1 MNIGRFAAGLALL
14 LLFVPAMPSKVHANP
29 SDFLIRSYTISVTV
43 DNVGEAL
50 TLMDSMPGL
59 DLNSEINIQGG
70 WGRMERMIANRD
82 MGPALASLN
91 RLGQISST
99 HSHARN
105 VFAIATDLQS
115 ELQVRSDEHGRLMEL
130 LLAADTFAN
139 FQRIDNRLAQVI
151 SEMES
156 LQGRLNH
163 LDFERSATR
172 VHITLSAADP
182 VPEPMPELEGI
193 FERIVYAFTFSANA
207 SLAVIQAMLVVLAYI
222 SMPLALAAVVILCL
236 WQIKAVLR
244 RKGGVQNETVE
255 EIKAE

>member
-1 MNIGRFAAGLALL
+1 MNVGRFAAGLALL
-14 LLFVPAMPSKVHANP
+14 LILVPAMPSEVLANP

-43 DNVGEAL
+43 DSMDEAL
-50 TLMDSMPGL
+50 RLMESMPGL
-59 DLNSEINIQGG
+59 DLSSEISIQAG

-99 HSHARN
+99 HSQARN

-130 LLAADTFAN
+130 LLAADTFTN
-139 FQRIDNRLAQVI
+139 FQRVENRLVQVI

-163 LDFERSATR
+163 LDFERSAAR
-172 VHITLSAADP
+172 VHITLSAAGP
-182 VPEPMPELEGI
+182 VPEPVPEPEGV
-193 FERIVYAFTFSANA
+193 FGRIAHAFAFSANA
-207 SLAVIQAMLVVLAYI
+207 SLAVIQAVLVVFAYI
-222 SMPLALAAVVILCL
+222 SVPLALAAAVSLCV
-236 WQIKAVLR
+236 WQLRVLIK
-244 RKGGVQNETVE
+244 RKGGKQNETVE
-255 EIKAE
+255 ENKAE